1 MKLFAVLGK
10 KKHTKFPTWVV
21 IAENVSIDEAKR
33 IKHDNRYKY
42 DKIIICSKEKC
53 NNR

>member
-21 IAENVSIDEAKR
+21 IAENVSETEAKR

-42 DKIIICSKEKC
+42 EKIIICPIETC
-53 NNR
+53 NNQ